1 MENTYQQPINALIV
15 ILHALPAQV
24 RVIQHALHA
33 LLDTLQIQEFVPS
46 VIMNAL
52 LVTHNQIAYLAKMD
66 TTSALEFVL
75 SVLLDALNAQ
85 AHLNVKS
92 ALLLTT

>member
-1 MENTYQQPINALIV
+1 MNALI
-15 ILHALPAQV
+15 
-24 RVIQHALHA
+24 
-33 LLDTLQIQEFVPS
+33 
-46 VIMNAL
+46 
-52 LVTHNQIAYLAKMD
+52 VTHNQIAYLAKMD